1 MAAAAPSDWAA
12 QSNRPKGQEMM
23 RAFSTSSTLISRLS
37 IDLGASVPLW
47 WARSSRPASKVSK

>member
-1 MAAAAPSDWAA
+1 
-12 QSNRPKGQEMM
+12 MM

-47 WARSSRPASKVSK
+47 WFFTAMRARSSRPASKVSK